1 MQIKTI
7 ELEGLHRVTE
17 DGIWE
22 KIELAVD
29 SGASDSVV
37 PPTMPASIPTV
48 EGPASKRGVLYEV
61 ASGHQI
67 PNEGEKKN
75 TAVTDEGAEKKMTL
89 QVCDVNQGL
98 LSVSKVAG
106 AGNRVVFDEQGSY
119 IENKSSGQISWL
131 KERNG
136 MYILSLWVKRP
147 F

>member
-7 ELEGLHRVTE
+7 EPEGLHRVTE

-67 PNEGEKKN
+67 PNEGEKRF
-75 TAVTDEGAEKKMTL
+75 TAVTDEGAEKKMAL
-89 QVCDVNQGL
+89 QVRDVNQGL